1 VSAQKSDYATI
12 REKHMTISLDQV
24 QHLADMLSPLDQVRL
39 IEHLSRQIAPALVE
53 RPGAPATPHGEDAWA
68 RLEQLRTEL
77 AALPAERLAS
87 EQLAADRA
95 ERQANLEG
103 SGRVQH

>member
-1 VSAQKSDYATI
+1 
-12 REKHMTISLDQV
+12 MTISLDQV
-24 QHLADMLSPLDQVRL
+24 QQLADMLSPLDQARL
-39 IEHLSRQIAPALVE
+39 IEHLSRTIAPALAE
-53 RPGAPATPHGEDAWA
+53 RSGAPDVSRSDDAWA
-68 RLEQLRTEL
+68 KLEQLRAEL

-87 EQLAADRA
+87 EQLEADRA

>member
-1 VSAQKSDYATI
+1 
-12 REKHMTISLDQV
+12 MTISLDQV
-24 QHLADMLSPLDQVRL
+24 QHLADLLSPLDQVRL
-39 IEHLSRQIAPALVE
+39 IEHLSRQIAPAIAEHVV
-53 RPGAPATPHGEDAWA
+53 APATPHGEDAWA

-95 ERQANLEG
+95 ERQAHLEG
-103 SGRVQH
+103 GERVHR

>member
-1 VSAQKSDYATI
+1 MRHVAPGHAT
-12 REKHMTISLDQV
+12 REEQMTISLDQV
-24 QHLADMLSPLDQVRL
+24 QQLADLLSPLDQVRL
-39 IEHLSRQIAPALVE
+39 IEHLTRQIAPALVE
-53 RPGAPATPHGEDAWA
+53 HAGAPDASRRDDAWA
-68 RLEQLRTEL
+68 KLEQLRAEL

-103 SGRVQH
+103 SGRVHH

>member
-1 VSAQKSDYATI
+1 MSVLLDTN
-12 REKHMTISLDQV
+12 RERHMTISLNQV
-24 QHLADMLSPLDQVRL
+24 QQLADMLSTLDQVRL
-39 IEHLSRQIAPALVE
+39 IEHLSRQIAPVLAE
-53 RPGAPATPHGEDAWA
+53 RPVAPFAPRGEDAWA

-103 SGRVQH
+103 GERVHH